1 MIYYKTPSGEVFAYA
16 NEAERIMFGSPDLVP
31 MTDAQVQ
38 AHLNPLPPPRNVA
51 AEIHALEQTTLMP
64 RPVRD
69 YMLED
74 MENRAA
80 AAGEQQ
86 GLTRAQ
92 SIAVLRS
99 RNAGYRRVKELDEQI
114 AALRALL

>member
-1 MIYYKTPSGEVFAYA
+1 MIYYKHSSGEVFAYA
-16 NEAERIMFGSPDLVP
+16 TQAERDKWGGPDLVP
-31 MTDAQVQ
+31 MTDAEVQ
-38 AHLNPLPPPRNVA
+38 AHLAPAPRNVA
-51 AEIHALEQTTLMP
+51 AEIAALEQATMLP

-80 AAGEQQ
+80 EAGASQ
-86 GLTRAQ
+86 GLTREQ